1 MRANIPIENLS
12 ADKLLEDWIWL
23 LKKPYSSVAL
33 SSFADMFLQDERGK
47 ICFLELA
54 TRKRTRVAERIV
66 EFQRLS
72 SDVSNQERWF
82 LLGLLTELER
92 AGMQIA
98 SGECFGLK
106 KPPALGGRIEL
117 SSMEIAP
124 LYV

>member
-1 MRANIPIENLS
+1 M
-12 ADKLLEDWIWL
+12 
-23 LKKPYSSVAL
+23 
-33 SSFADMFLQDERGK
+33 
-47 ICFLELA
+47 
-54 TRKRTRVAERIV
+54 AERIV

-117 SSMEIAP
+117 SNMEIAP
-124 LYV
+124 LYVYVSLMSKICRQVQGLPAGTRISGFKVE